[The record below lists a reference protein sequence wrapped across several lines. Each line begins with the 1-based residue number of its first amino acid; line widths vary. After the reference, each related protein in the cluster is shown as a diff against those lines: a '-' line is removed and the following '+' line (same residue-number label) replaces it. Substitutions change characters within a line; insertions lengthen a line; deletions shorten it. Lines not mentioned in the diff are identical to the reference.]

1 MPFPPEWHGYS
12 AGPYATENNIAFNVF
27 DFGSSRHSQMGT
39 APISEP
45 PGLSPDTAGLS
56 VENTREMT
64 FQRPMQTSNPTPA
77 KGKRVRTGC
86 LTCRERHLKCDEA
99 VPDCLNCRKRGRECK
114 RGVRL
119 NFLEINLHRPAA
131 IPPPEDWAGTRSPS
145 ETEEVVLTPSLVEFQ
160 DESRDIA
167 SEYQGGLGR
176 YAPYARGH
184 EGDEYDDDDVRGDL
198 KSLALGNEQ
207 RETGTL
213 ADRPQS
219 NSQQLFSYLG
229 GNAAP
234 RAPDAPNL
242 QRQEGEIKL
251 ELNESGQGIVSDVSN
266 IATPAS
272 STHSVVTPRAEVFPE
287 QLMAMRNRPASRQAT
302 VEDMADLAMPHFGTS
317 PRIERPPADQMFG
330 DSHLRQLASQTIEP
344 MGRDILTSA
353 EEISY
358 MQVFVEEVAVWMDS
372 FNKDKHFTRSIPYH
386 ALRSTMLLN
395 ALLACGVKHT
405 SLITT
410 ENHDK
415 ALFYYNTATT
425 QLLRSLQNPDRNTA
439 ECATT
444 AIVLNVYEIMSEKP
458 AQRMSHI
465 AGSRALVRECGWN
478 AKSTGIGLACFWL
491 NIGIE
496 VLNCLAANWQTT
508 WSPDEWG
515 MDFASRA
522 NDQDAQARDEQNWVY
537 RALYIVAKAANYR
550 ATTAKPDDM
559 SPRDEQIWIGNRLS
573 QWHELKRLC
582 DSWNNDCPRTM
593 HPFGYVKAT
602 KSIGKSVFPCV
613 WMIQREATIG
623 QLLYHTALCILSQ
636 THPLESL
643 TSSERLRFLQLHHA
657 YQVCGIVAHTTD
669 RGVAT
674 VAIRCLAIAAAVLT
688 NPLEQAEV
696 LDLLDRINSTNGW
709 RLGAVEMELKKVW
722 GWERVKLPMLSPKT
736 DNSQDMGTS
745 AVRRASMSLTPA
757 RVSTPP
763 VMAGVGTKT
772 PVNPLSF
779 ADFNLPNHPYQNW
792 YEPPSRSSSFNPSS
806 L

>member
-12 AGPYATENNIAFNVF
+12 AGPYATENNIGFDVF
-27 DFGSSRHSQMGT
+27 DFGPSRHPYMGT

-45 PGLSPDTAGLS
+45 PGLTQDTANLPPEDPRGMS
-56 VENTREMT
+56 YQSPT
-64 FQRPMQTSNPTPA
+64 QTSNPTPV

-99 VPDCLNCRKRGRECK
+99 VPDCMNCRKRGRECK

-131 IPPPEDWAGTRSPS
+131 IPPPEDWAGTKLLVKLKA
-145 ETEEVVLTPSLVEFQ
+145 VVLIQVLVEFQ
-160 DESRDIA
+160 DESREIA

-176 YAPYARGH
+176 YAPYTSGH
-184 EGDEYDDDDVRGDL
+184 NHDYDVQQDL
-198 KSLALGNEQ
+198 KSLEAGNDHHEI
-207 RETGTL
+207 GTST
-213 ADRPQS
+213 DRPQS
-219 NSQQLFSYLG
+219 ISQQLFSYYR
-229 GNAAP
+229 GNTTP
-234 RAPDAPNL
+234 RASEIPILHYQD
-242 QRQEGEIKL
+242 EIIKL
-251 ELNESGQGIVSDVSN
+251 ELNENNQGIASDVSN

-272 STHSVVTPRAEVFPE
+272 STHSVATPRAEVFPE
-287 QLMAMRNRPASRQAT
+287 QLIAMRNRPLSRQAE
-302 VEDMADLAMPHFGTS
+302 VDEMADLAIPQFDT
-317 PRIERPPADQMFG
+317 PTRVERPPAEQALG
-330 DSHLRQLASQTIEP
+330 GSRTQQLASQTNES

-353 EEISY
+353 EEVY
-358 MQVFVEEVAVWMDS
+358 FMQVFVDEVAVWMDS

-405 SLITT
+405 SLTT
-410 ENHDK
+410 PENHDK

-425 QLLRSLQNPDRNTA
+425 QLLRSLQNPDRSTA

-478 AKSTGIGLACFWL
+478 AKSTGVGLACFWL

-515 MDFASRA
+515 IDFASRGS
-522 NDQDAQARDEQNWVY
+522 NQDNETGDEQVWVY
-537 RALYIVAKAANYR
+537 RALYIVAKVANFR
-550 ATTAKPDDM
+550 ATTTKPDDLNG
-559 SPRDEQIWIGNRLS
+559 RDEQIWVGNRLS
-573 QWHELKRLC
+573 QWHDLKRLC
-582 DSWNNDCPRTM
+582 DGWNTHCPRTM
-593 HPFGYVKAT
+593 HPFGYVKAA
-602 KSIGKSVFPCV
+602 KSMGKSAFPRV

-623 QLLYHTALCILSQ
+623 RLLYHTSHCILSQ

-657 YQVCGIVAHTTD
+657 YQVCGIVSHTTD

-688 NPLEQAEV
+688 DPAEQAEV
-696 LDLLDRINSTNGW
+696 LDVLDKINSTNGW
-709 RLGAVEMELKKVW
+709 RLGAVEMELKKAW
-722 GWERVKLPMLSPKT
+722 GWERMRLPMLSPKT
-736 DNSQDMGTS
+736 DNSQDLGTS
-745 AVRRASMSLTPA
+745 AARRASLSLTPA

-763 VMAGVGTKT
+763 VMAVVGTKT

-779 ADFNLPNHPYQNW
+779 ADFTLPNHPYQNW